1 MRSLGFAELLV
12 IAGILALLFGG
23 RRISGL
29 MGALGRKL
37 RETYDQAKWV
47 YESLGGSDEEAL
59 KAEARVGERLA
70 ARMREAY
77 PPDADQAAQGRVRSV
92 GTKLAE
98 HVEKRTFRFEVISA
112 PFANAFAL
120 PGGYV
125 FVTRPLL
132 DACGQDDGML
142 AFYLGHE
149 MGHIR
154 LRHSAERYAA
164 EAVLKTV
171 AARAAFVAELLSKG
185 YSREQEREAD
195 LEGLRLM
202 RKAGYDPRAAV
213 QAVKAL
219 EGVDEAAGWR
229 EYLSTHPPAGDRAAL
244 LEHEA
249 AKA

>member
-47 YESLGGSDEEAL
+47 YDHLGGTEEEEL
-59 KAEARVGERLA
+59 KSEARVGERLA
-70 ARMREAY
+70 ARMRETY
-77 PPDADQAAQGRVRSV
+77 PPDADGAAQERVRRV
-92 GTKLAE
+92 GAKLAE

-132 DACGQDDGML
+132 DACGPDDGML

-195 LEGLRLM
+195 LEGLQLM

-213 QAVKAL
+213 RAMRAIEQA
-219 EGVDEAAGWR
+219 GEAAGWR
-229 EYLSTHPPAGDRAAL
+229 EYLSTHPPVSDRAAA
-244 LEHEA
+244 LEREA

>member
-1 MRSLGFAELLV
+1 MRSIGLAELVV

-29 MGALGRKL
+29 MGVLGQKL
-37 RETYDQAKWV
+37 REIYDQAKWV

-59 KAEARVGERLA
+59 KAEVRVGERLA
-70 ARMREAY
+70 GRMRETY
-77 PPDADQAAQGRVRSV
+77 PSDADGVSQERVRRV
-92 GTKLAE
+92 GAKLAE
-98 HVEKRTFRFEVISA
+98 HVEKRTFQFEVVSA

-132 DACGQDDGML
+132 DACGDDDGML

-154 LRHSAERYAA
+154 LRHAAERYAA

-171 AARAAFVAELLSKG
+171 AVRAAFVAELLSKG

-195 LEGLRLM
+195 LEGLRLL
-202 RKAGYDPRAAV
+202 REAGYNPRAAV
-213 QAVKAL
+213 RAMRAIEQA
-219 EGVDEAAGWR
+219 GEAGGWR
-229 EYLSTHPPAGDRAAL
+229 EYLSTHPPVSDRAAM
-244 LEHEA
+244 LEREA
-249 AKA
+249 AKG